1 MIWAQL
7 CRFGGNKSG
16 VIAVVIA
23 LAFVPMVLATGV
35 AVDFTRAFIVQQ
47 KMAAALD
54 AAGLAVGASDPD
66 GDVQG
71 VLQRY
76 YAANFPPENLVT
88 QTGLSMS
95 IEGGLISLNNNLKK
109 LPI

>member
-47 KMAAALD
+47 KM
-54 AAGLAVGASDPD
+54 
-66 GDVQG
+66 
-71 VLQRY
+71 
-76 YAANFPPENLVT
+76 FTPPAT
-88 QTGLSMS
+88 DDQTRMQQ
-95 IEGGLISLNNNLKK
+95 KMMK
-109 LPI
+109 LMPLMFGFFFFIPKQIMPKLFIFL